1 MNQHIDKKRKRIY
14 NVYMISIYDY
24 FGGEPVIETKRLL
37 LRKVKKKDT
46 HDMYEYSC
54 DGRVSEYL
62 LWSPHPNEKYT
73 KSYISSLKKQYKN
86 HTFFDFAVIYKENG
100 KMIGTC
106 GFSRVD
112 AENSCVEIGY
122 VLSHDYWGMGIAAE
136 AAREMIRLA
145 FEEFGFNRVEARYM
159 TENIH
164 SARVM
169 EKLGMKKDGVLRS
182 AVCVDG
188 VYHDVGYY
196 SILNDEYNGAVKKDS
211 AERLR

>member
-1 MNQHIDKKRKRIY
+1 MNRIF
-14 NVYMISIYDY
+14 DY
-24 FGGEPVIETKRLL
+24 FNGEPVIETERLI
-37 LRKVKKKDT
+37 LRRIKKKDA
-46 HDMYEYSC
+46 HDMYEYSS
-54 DGRVSEYL
+54 DRRVSEYL
-62 LWSPHPNEKYT
+62 LWSPHPSEKYT
-73 KSYISSLKKQYKN
+73 RAYVSSLKKHYKN

-122 VLSHDYWGMGIAAE
+122 VLSYDYWGMGIAVE
-136 AAREMIRLA
+136 AASEIIRLA

-159 TENIH
+159 TENTH
-164 SARVM
+164 SAHVM
-169 EKLGMKKDGVLRS
+169 EKLGMTKDGILRS

-196 SILNDEYNGAVKKDS
+196 SILYDEYKGLS
-211 AERLR
+211 